1 MGTSGPTKGSGS
13 NSALVPTWLNEL
25 PAGPLPGNG
34 PATPPTDGQDGYAQ
48 ASPGN
53 DGSRNDQIVSAPIQ
67 APPEAERFR
76 SARANFTSF
85 ARSGGGNRPALA
97 RAVRD
102 YVRSGTRGTGN
113 AVTRMGPSRDTASRA
128 LGVFRGFQ
136 RDGVTDTLLQLNLGN
151 LVGRST
157 RDVFIGLTDVI
168 CRDGGS
174 IDEAIARDA
183 WLETVTELDRFA
195 IDDLEALTPDQVRE
209 VFLAFITHAVEA
221 RLFQEI
227 GVNGFKVANLDA
239 IQSFEAQFRSYIER
253 AIRDS
258 FASDLAQLSLLSD
271 GQIRSIVDR
280 TYRDAWELLV
290 AWGDQQG

>member
-1 MGTSGPTKGSGS
+1 MGTSGSTKGSGS
-13 NSALVPTWLNEL
+13 NSALIPTWLNEP
-25 PAGPLPGNG
+25 PAGPLPGND
-34 PATPPTDGQDGYAQ
+34 PAAPPTDGPDG
-48 ASPGN
+48 
-53 DGSRNDQIVSAPIQ
+53 DGATNSQTAIPAIQ
-67 APPEAERFR
+67 TPPEAARFTG
-76 SARANFTSF
+76 ARANFTSF
-85 ARSGGGNRPALA
+85 ARSGGGDRPALR

-102 YVRSGTRGTGN
+102 YVRSGTRGSAN

-136 RDGVTDTLLQLNLGN
+136 RDGVADTLLQLNLGT

-157 RDVFIGLTDVI
+157 RDVFVGLTDVI

-183 WLETVTELDRFA
+183 WLETVTELDRFG
-195 IDDLEALTPDQVRE
+195 IDNLDALTADQVKE
-209 VFLAFITHAVEA
+209 VFLTFITHAVET

-239 IQSFEAQFRSYIER
+239 IETFEAQFRSYIER
-253 AIRDS
+253 AVRDS
-258 FASDLAQLSLLSD
+258 FASDFAQLSSLSD
-271 GQIRSIVDR
+271 AQIRLIVDR
-280 TYRDAWELLV
+280 TYRDAWDLFV